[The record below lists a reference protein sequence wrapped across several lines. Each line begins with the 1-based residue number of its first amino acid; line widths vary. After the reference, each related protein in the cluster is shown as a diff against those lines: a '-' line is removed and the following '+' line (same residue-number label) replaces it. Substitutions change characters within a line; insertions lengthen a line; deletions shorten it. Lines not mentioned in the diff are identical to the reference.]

1 MNGPDHYLTL
11 AEESGAQLREKASRF
26 IAYAFP
32 IADEDDFKQRLEAL
46 AAKHH
51 DSRHVCYAW
60 VLGRAVNGTGPT
72 MPGTERH
79 GQEPHPAAPPGRRA
93 HVRGRGGGALLR
105 GTKLGRGGLVRAY
118 GDVARGGHRCE
129 PYGDRDRAGGT
140 ALPVCLR
147 SVERI
152 RQQVLDLG
160 GQGGGTTVQADC
172 DMHVTLPRM
181 PLPGSGSSGPS
192 CVTKRMESRAPGP

>member
-1 MNGPDHYLTL
+1 VNGPDHYLTL

-60 VLGRAVNGTGPT
+60 VLGAGGERHRANDAGEPNGTAGAPIL
-72 MPGTERH
+72 RH
-79 GQEPHPAAPPGRRA
+79 LQGAGLTFAAVVV
-93 HVRGRGGGALLR
+93 VRYFG

-118 GDVARGGHRCE
+118 GDVAREAIAANRTVTGIVQEELRFRCA
-129 PYGDRDRAGGT
+129 YDQ
-140 ALPVCLR
+140 
-147 SVERI
+147 VERI

-160 GQGGGTTVQADC
+160 GQVVEQRFGADC
-172 DMHVTLPRM
+172 DMHVTLPRNAVAGFREQWSV
-181 PLPGSGSSGPS
+181 LRYEADG
-192 CVTKRMESRAPGP
+192 K

>member
-1 MNGPDHYLTL
+1 MNAPDHYLTL

-60 VLGRAVNGTGPT
+60 VLGAGGERHRANDAGEPNGTAGAPIL
-72 MPGTERH
+72 RH
-79 GQEPHPAAPPGRRA
+79 LQGAGLTFAAVVV
-93 HVRGRGGGALLR
+93 VRYFG

-118 GDVARGGHRCE
+118 GDVAREAIAANRTVTGIVQEELRFRCA
-129 PYGDRDRAGGT
+129 YDQ
-140 ALPVCLR
+140 
-147 SVERI
+147 VERI

-160 GQGGGTTVQADC
+160 GQVVEQRFGADC
-172 DMHVTLPRM
+172 DMHVTLPRNAVAGFREQWSV
-181 PLPGSGSSGPS
+181 LRYEADG
-192 CVTKRMESRAPGP
+192 K

>member
-60 VLGRAVNGTGPT
+60 VLGAGGERHRANDAGEPNGTAGAPIL
-72 MPGTERH
+72 RH
-79 GQEPHPAAPPGRRA
+79 LQGAGLTFAAVVV
-93 HVRGRGGGALLR
+93 VRYFG

-118 GDVARGGHRCE
+118 GDVAREAIAANRTVTGIVQE
-129 PYGDRDRAGGT
+129 E
-140 ALPVCLR
+140 LR
-147 SVERI
+147 
-152 RQQVLDLG
+152 
-160 GQGGGTTVQADC
+160 
-172 DMHVTLPRM
+172 
-181 PLPGSGSSGPS
+181 
-192 CVTKRMESRAPGP
+192 

>member
-1 MNGPDHYLTL
+1 MNGPDHYLTF

-60 VLGRAVNGTGPT
+60 VLGAGGERHRANDAGEPNGTAGAPIL
-72 MPGTERH
+72 RH
-79 GQEPHPAAPPGRRA
+79 LQGAGLTFAAVVV
-93 HVRGRGGGALLR
+93 VRYFG

-118 GDVARGGHRCE
+118 GDVAREAIAANRTVTGIVQEELRFRCA
-129 PYGDRDRAGGT
+129 YDQ
-140 ALPVCLR
+140 
-147 SVERI
+147 VERI

-160 GQGGGTTVQADC
+160 GVVVEQRFEADC
-172 DMHVTLPRM
+172 DMRVTLPRNAVAGFREQWSV
-181 PLPGSGSSGPS
+181 LRYEADG
-192 CVTKRMESRAPGP
+192 K

>member
-60 VLGRAVNGTGPT
+60 VLGAGGERHRANDAGEPNGTAGAPIL
-72 MPGTERH
+72 RH
-79 GQEPHPAAPPGRRA
+79 LQGAGLTFAAVVV
-93 HVRGRGGGALLR
+93 VRYFG

-118 GDVARGGHRCE
+118 GDVAREAIAANRTVTGIVQEELRFRCA
-129 PYGDRDRAGGT
+129 YDQ
-140 ALPVCLR
+140 
-147 SVERI
+147 VERI
-152 RQQVLDLG
+152 RLQVLDLG
-160 GQGGGTTVQADC
+160 GQVVEQRFGADC
-172 DMHVTLPRM
+172 DMHVTLPRNAVAGFREQWSV
-181 PLPGSGSSGPS
+181 LRYEADG
-192 CVTKRMESRAPGP
+192 K

>member
-60 VLGRAVNGTGPT
+60 VLGAGGERHRANDAGEPNGTAGAPIL
-72 MPGTERH
+72 RH
-79 GQEPHPAAPPGRRA
+79 LQGAGLTFAAVVV
-93 HVRGRGGGALLR
+93 VRYFG

-118 GDVARGGHRCE
+118 GDVAREAIAANRTVTRIVQEELRFRCA
-129 PYGDRDRAGGT
+129 YDQ
-140 ALPVCLR
+140 
-147 SVERI
+147 VERI

-160 GQGGGTTVQADC
+160 GVVVEQRFEADC
-172 DMHVTLPRM
+172 DMRVTLPRNAVAGFREQWSV
-181 PLPGSGSSGPS
+181 LRYEADG
-192 CVTKRMESRAPGP
+192 K

>member
-60 VLGRAVNGTGPT
+60 VLGAGGERHRANDAGEPNGTAGAPIL
-72 MPGTERH
+72 RH
-79 GQEPHPAAPPGRRA
+79 LQGAGLTFAAVVV
-93 HVRGRGGGALLR
+93 VRYFG

-118 GDVARGGHRCE
+118 GDVAREAIAANRTVTGIVQEELRFRCA
-129 PYGDRDRAGGT
+129 YDQ
-140 ALPVCLR
+140 
-147 SVERI
+147 VERI

-160 GQGGGTTVQADC
+160 GQVVEQRFGADC
-172 DMHVTLPRM
+172 DMHVTLPRNAVAGFREQWSV
-181 PLPGSGSSGPS
+181 LRYEADG
-192 CVTKRMESRAPGP
+192 K

>member
-1 MNGPDHYLTL
+1 MNDPDHYLTL

-32 IADEDDFKQRLEAL
+32 IADEDDFKRRLEEL

-60 VLGRAVNGTGPT
+60 VLGAGGERHRANDAGEPNGTAGAPIL
-72 MPGTERH
+72 RH
-79 GQEPHPAAPPGRRA
+79 LQGAGLTFAAVVV
-93 HVRGRGGGALLR
+93 VRYFG

-118 GDVARGGHRCE
+118 GDVAREAIAANRTVTGIVQEELRFRCA
-129 PYGDRDRAGGT
+129 YDQ
-140 ALPVCLR
+140 
-147 SVERI
+147 VERI

-160 GQGGGTTVQADC
+160 GQVVEQRFGADC
-172 DMHVTLPRM
+172 DMHVTLPRNAVAGFREQWSA
-181 PLPGSGSSGPS
+181 LRYEAVG
-192 CVTKRMESRAPGP
+192 K

>member
-60 VLGRAVNGTGPT
+60 VLGAGGERHRANDAGEPNGTAGAPIL
-72 MPGTERH
+72 RH
-79 GQEPHPAAPPGRRA
+79 LQGAGLTFAAVVV
-93 HVRGRGGGALLR
+93 VRYFG

-118 GDVARGGHRCE
+118 GDVAREAIAANRTVTGIEQEELRFRCA
-129 PYGDRDRAGGT
+129 YDQ
-140 ALPVCLR
+140 
-147 SVERI
+147 VERI

-160 GQGGGTTVQADC
+160 GKVVEQRFGADC
-172 DMHVTLPRM
+172 DMHVTLPRNAVAGFREQWSA
-181 PLPGSGSSGPS
+181 LRYEADG
-192 CVTKRMESRAPGP
+192 K

>member
-60 VLGRAVNGTGPT
+60 VLGAGGERHRANDAGEPNGTAGAPIL
-72 MPGTERH
+72 RH
-79 GQEPHPAAPPGRRA
+79 LQGAGLTFAAVVV
-93 HVRGRGGGALLR
+93 VRYFG

-118 GDVARGGHRCE
+118 GDVAREAIAANRTVTGIVQEELRFRCA
-129 PYGDRDRAGGT
+129 YDQ
-140 ALPVCLR
+140 
-147 SVERI
+147 VERI

-160 GQGGGTTVQADC
+160 GKVVEQRFEADC
-172 DMHVTLPRM
+172 DMRVTLPRNAVAGFREQWSV
-181 PLPGSGSSGPS
+181 LRYEADG
-192 CVTKRMESRAPGP
+192 K

>member
-60 VLGRAVNGTGPT
+60 VLGAGGERHRANDAGEPNGTAGAPIL
-72 MPGTERH
+72 RH
-79 GQEPHPAAPPGRRA
+79 LQGAGLTFAAVVV
-93 HVRGRGGGALLR
+93 VRYFG

-118 GDVARGGHRCE
+118 GDVAREAIAANRTVTGIVQEELRFRCA
-129 PYGDRDRAGGT
+129 YDQ
-140 ALPVCLR
+140 
-147 SVERI
+147 VERI

-160 GQGGGTTVQADC
+160 GVVVEQRFEADC
-172 DMHVTLPRM
+172 DMRVTLPRNAVAGFREQWSV
-181 PLPGSGSSGPS
+181 LRYEADG
-192 CVTKRMESRAPGP
+192 K

>member
-1 MNGPDHYLTL
+1 MNAPDHYLTL

-60 VLGRAVNGTGPT
+60 VLGAGGERHRANDAGEPNGTAGAPIL
-72 MPGTERH
+72 RH
-79 GQEPHPAAPPGRRA
+79 LQGAGLTFAAVVV
-93 HVRGRGGGALLR
+93 VRYFG

-118 GDVARGGHRCE
+118 GDVAREAIAANRTVTGIVQEELRFRCA
-129 PYGDRDRAGGT
+129 YDQ
-140 ALPVCLR
+140 
-147 SVERI
+147 VERI

-160 GQGGGTTVQADC
+160 GVVVEQRFEADC
-172 DMHVTLPRM
+172 DMRVTLPRNAVAGFREQWSV
-181 PLPGSGSSGPS
+181 LRYEADG
-192 CVTKRMESRAPGP
+192 K

>member
-1 MNGPDHYLTL
+1 VNGPDHYLTL

-60 VLGRAVNGTGPT
+60 VLGAGGERHRANDAGEPNGTAGAPIL
-72 MPGTERH
+72 RH
-79 GQEPHPAAPPGRRA
+79 LQGAGLTFAAVVV
-93 HVRGRGGGALLR
+93 VRYFG

-118 GDVARGGHRCE
+118 GDVAREAIAANRTVTGIVQEELRFRCA
-129 PYGDRDRAGGT
+129 YDQ
-140 ALPVCLR
+140 
-147 SVERI
+147 VERI

-160 GQGGGTTVQADC
+160 GKVVEQRFGADC
-172 DMHVTLPRM
+172 DMRVTLPRNAVAGFREQWSV
-181 PLPGSGSSGPS
+181 LRYEADG
-192 CVTKRMESRAPGP
+192 K

>member
-60 VLGRAVNGTGPT
+60 VLGAGGERHRANDAGEPNGTAGAPIL
-72 MPGTERH
+72 RH
-79 GQEPHPAAPPGRRA
+79 LQGAGLTFAAVVV
-93 HVRGRGGGALLR
+93 VRYFG

-118 GDVARGGHRCE
+118 GDVAREAIAANRTVTGIVQEELRFRCA
-129 PYGDRDRAGGT
+129 YDQ
-140 ALPVCLR
+140 
-147 SVERI
+147 VERI

-160 GQGGGTTVQADC
+160 GQVVEQRFGADC
-172 DMHVTLPRM
+172 DMHVTLPRNAVAGFREQWSA
-181 PLPGSGSSGPS
+181 LRYEADG
-192 CVTKRMESRAPGP
+192 K